1 MTYKVYTYDQVESS
15 NDEAKR
21 LYTENPG
28 TDLLVIAKSQIKGRG
43 RRGRRWY
50 SPPGN
55 LYMTFTKTPPV
66 NPVSL
71 GQISLVVGL
80 ALHKVIRKIVAD
92 KAAVALKWPNDILLN
107 KMKVGG
113 ILVETE
119 QFPNQNHLTCI
130 IGVGVNFLSS
140 PEMVIF
146 PACSLYEFTKDLPD
160 FETFTSDFLKEFDA
174 LYDIWIKDGF
184 EQIRAEWLM
193 VSYGLGKPVSAR
205 AENGFE
211 VYGRFLT
218 LSLDGAVVICD
229 DEGNEY
235 LVRSSEIM
243 YL

>member
-1 MTYKVYTYDQVESS
+1 MAYQFYNYDQIEST
-15 NDEAKR
+15 NDEVKN
-21 LYTENPG
+21 LFSVDNSQ
-28 TDLLVIAKSQIKGRG
+28 DVVVIARSQIKGRG

-55 LYMTFTKTPPV
+55 LCFSFSKTPPV
-66 NPVSL
+66 NPASL

-80 ALHKVIRKIVAD
+80 AVYKAVRKILGE
-92 KAAVALKWPNDILLN
+92 KGQLALKWPNDILVN

-119 QFPNQNHLTCI
+119 QFPNQDHLTCI
-130 IGVGVNFLSS
+130 IGIGVNFMSAQ
-140 PEMVIF
+140 EMVIF
-146 PACSLYEFTKDLPD
+146 PACSLYEFTKELPELEAFAKD
-160 FETFTSDFLKEFDA
+160 ILVEFDL
-174 LYDIWIKDGF
+174 LYDLWVEDGF
-184 EQIRAEWLM
+184 EKIRNEWLM

-229 DEGNEY
+229 DLGNEY
-235 LVRSSEIM
+235 LVRSSEIT

>member
-1 MTYKVYTYDQVESS
+1 MTYKFFTYDQVESS
-15 NDEAKR
+15 NDEAR
-21 LYTENPG
+21 ELFAEQNSG
-28 TDLLVIAKSQIKGRG
+28 DVVVIAKSQIKGRG

-66 NPVSL
+66 NPASL

-80 ALHKVIRKIVAD
+80 AVYKVVRGIVGE
-92 KAAVALKWPNDILLN
+92 KGQLALKWPNDVLIN

-119 QFPNQNHLTCI
+119 QFPGQEHLTCI
-130 IGVGVNFLSS
+130 IGVGVNFMSS

-146 PACSLYEFTKDLPD
+146 PACSLYEFTKELPD
-160 FETFTSDFLKEFDA
+160 LEDFTRDVLTEFDS
-174 LYDIWIKDGF
+174 LYNIWVNEGF
-184 EQIRAEWLM
+184 EKIRNEWLI

-211 VYGRFLT
+211 IYGRFLT
-218 LSLDGAVVICD
+218 LSLDGAVVVCD
-229 DEGNEY
+229 DSGNEY
-235 LVRSSEIM
+235 LVRSSEIT

>member
-1 MTYKVYTYDQVESS
+1 MAYQFYNYDQIEST
-15 NDEAKR
+15 NDEVKN
-21 LYTENPG
+21 LFSVDNSQ
-28 TDLLVIAKSQIKGRG
+28 DVVVIARSQIKGRG

-55 LYMTFTKTPPV
+55 LCFSFSKTPPV
-66 NPVSL
+66 NPASL

-80 ALHKVIRKIVAD
+80 AVYKAVRKILGE
-92 KAAVALKWPNDILLN
+92 KGQLALKWPNDILVN

-119 QFPNQNHLTCI
+119 QFPNQDHLTCI
-130 IGVGVNFLSS
+130 IGIGVNFMSA

-146 PACSLYEFTKDLPD
+146 PACSLYEFTKELPELEAFAKD
-160 FETFTSDFLKEFDA
+160 ILVEFDL
-174 LYDIWIKDGF
+174 LYDLWVEDGF
-184 EQIRAEWLM
+184 EKIRNEWLM

-229 DEGNEY
+229 DLGNEY
-235 LVRSSEIM
+235 LVRSSEIT